1 MVALAGVEPPVRS
14 LTVMVAALVPG
25 VVGLN
30 TTWIVQVSSESSG
43 STQPSFVITNSV
55 ALAPPITLVK
65 TPEAVPPALPTLK
78 IVTWLVAPTSA
89 ENEAGVG
96 AMVRIGGVTTVV
108 VTDTFLTV
116 VPPLHTMVSGLGP
129 AVAALNVKPKAQGMF
144 AGTVAG
150 QVVFVGSAVTLAL
163 LGTQARPGMA
173 PVAVTVT
180 VNGTD

>member
-1 MVALAGVEPPVRS
+1 MGS

-30 TTWIVQVSSESSG
+30 TTWTVQVASAASG
-43 STQPSFVITNSV
+43 STQPSLVMTNSV
-55 ALAPPITLVK
+55 ALAPPITLVR
-65 TPEAVPPALPTLK
+65 TPEVVPPALPTLK
-78 IVTWLVAPTSA
+78 IVTWLVAPTAA
-89 ENEAGVG
+89 ENEAGLG

-116 VPPLHTMVSGLGP
+116 VPPLHTMVSVLSP
-129 AVAALNVKPKAQGMF
+129 AVAALNEKPKAQGAF
-144 AGTVAG
+144 AGTVAR

-180 VNGTD
+180 VNETA